1 MTHND
6 QLKPTMNFTSIVYIN
21 NKWLIVDMSA
31 EKIILNGK
39 KDLSGLIPRVPSD
52 KASSGRVDINVL
64 ISRVRLEK
72 QKENKTT
79 IIFLSLIIGLFIVVG
94 IILSF

>member
-1 MTHND
+1 MVNCRYERR
-6 QLKPTMNFTSIVYIN
+6 KNF
-21 NKWLIVDMSA
+21 LD
-31 EKIILNGK
+31 EK
-39 KDLSGLIPRVPSD
+39 KDLSGIIPSVNID

-79 IIFLSLIIGLFIVVG
+79 LVSLAFNY
-94 IILSF
+94 

>member
-1 MTHND
+1 MVNCRYERR
-6 QLKPTMNFTSIVYIN
+6 KNF
-21 NKWLIVDMSA
+21 LD
-31 EKIILNGK
+31 EK
-39 KDLSGLIPRVPSD
+39 KDLSGIIPSVNID

-79 IIFLSLIIGLFIVVG
+79 LVFLRLIISLFLIWNYLIFLITYFRI
-94 IILSF
+94 